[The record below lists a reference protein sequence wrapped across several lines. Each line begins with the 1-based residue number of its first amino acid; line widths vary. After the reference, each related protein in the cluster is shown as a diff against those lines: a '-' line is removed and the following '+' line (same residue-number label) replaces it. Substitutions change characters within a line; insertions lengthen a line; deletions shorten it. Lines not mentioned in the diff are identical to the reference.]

1 MACSVHCCNSR
12 NIELWWSPIFHAT
25 HSLPA
30 TEIAVKRVVC
40 YCSSRRGRVVEME
53 IITVITFLIA
63 DHFTHVDL
71 KIIHFIC
78 ASCIIHIC
86 TKLIFI
92 WQPRSGIMTGR
103 TTKRRARSFALQSQ
117 AQDSS
122 ESRSS
127 RESQQHNT
135 DNEDP
140 STDLLHEFEISQFAH
155 RNQFKTRSR

>member
-40 YCSSRRGRVVEME
+40 YCSSRRRRVVEME

-86 TKLIFI
+86 TKLIFH
-92 WQPRSGIMTGR
+92 MTATQR
-103 TTKRRARSFALQSQ
+103 DNDWS
-117 AQDSS
+117 
-122 ESRSS
+122 
-127 RESQQHNT
+127 
-135 DNEDP
+135 DNEATRQVICTAKP
-140 STDLLHEFEISQFAH
+140 GPGLIGEQEQQGISATQH
-155 RNQFKTRSR
+155 RQRGPVNRFIT